1 MRSKRWDGCCNGHL
15 HRWTA
20 LSASVP
26 AHSNTSRHLV
36 GGRKGDR
43 LMKPPG
49 WVVSGQD
56 LHETGDPPNCK
67 LIREFFC
74 FASFFFLRGRDPTK
88 EKKSRASVST
98 GCRRRESPGSLVA
111 GSIHKFSP
119 QMNPGDPDGRRLKAF
134 SKSRTLRGARI
145 QSIVNPAKLSWRLG
159 VMCRVCARFLCVLL
173 LMCAHLILRRTGGSF
188 PILCVFTKPDPFF
201 CPSSPCPKKL
211 KTSHSASPRL
221 KPSEWSCY
229 KN

>member
-119 QMNPGDPDGRRLKAF
+119 QGIPTADVLKHF
-134 SKSRTLRGARI
+134 
-145 QSIVNPAKLSWRLG
+145 QSHALCEEQGSNLSW
-159 VMCRVCARFLCVLL
+159 
-173 LMCAHLILRRTGGSF
+173 ILRNCPEDSVWCAE
-188 PILCVFTKPDPFF
+188 CVRGF
-201 CPSSPCPKKL
+201 CVCF
-211 KTSHSASPRL
+211 
-221 KPSEWSCY
+221 C
-229 KN
+229 

>member
-43 LMKPPG
+43 LMKPLG

-88 EKKSRASVST
+88 EKK
-98 GCRRRESPGSLVA
+98 
-111 GSIHKFSP
+111 
-119 QMNPGDPDGRRLKAF
+119 
-134 SKSRTLRGARI
+134 
-145 QSIVNPAKLSWRLG
+145 
-159 VMCRVCARFLCVLL
+159 
-173 LMCAHLILRRTGGSF
+173 
-188 PILCVFTKPDPFF
+188 
-201 CPSSPCPKKL
+201 
-211 KTSHSASPRL
+211 
-221 KPSEWSCY
+221 KPSFCVHRLSQERVTWEFSGWFY
-229 KN
+229 SQVQSSDQSRGSRRQTS

>member
-36 GGRKGDR
+36 GGRKGHR

-56 LHETGDPPNCK
+56 LHHTGDPPDCK
-67 LIREFFC
+67 LIREFLVLL
-74 FASFFFLRGRDPTK
+74 FFFLGGGILQ
-88 EKKSRASVST
+88 KKKIRASVST

-145 QSIVNPAKLSWRLG
+145 QSIVNPVKLS
-159 VMCRVCARFLCVLL
+159 
-173 LMCAHLILRRTGGSF
+173 
-188 PILCVFTKPDPFF
+188 
-201 CPSSPCPKKL
+201 
-211 KTSHSASPRL
+211 
-221 KPSEWSCY
+221 
-229 KN
+229 

>member
-74 FASFFFLRGRDPTK
+74 FAFFFFLGGGIPQ
-88 EKKSRASVST
+88 KKKKAELLCPQV
-98 GCRRRESPGSLVA
+98 VA
-111 GSIHKFSP
+111 GDSH
-119 QMNPGDPDGRRLKAF
+119 
-134 SKSRTLRGARI
+134 
-145 QSIVNPAKLSWRLG
+145 LG
-159 VMCRVCARFLCVLL
+159 V
-173 LMCAHLILRRTGGSF
+173 
-188 PILCVFTKPDPFF
+188 
-201 CPSSPCPKKL
+201 
-211 KTSHSASPRL
+211 
-221 KPSEWSCY
+221 
-229 KN
+229 